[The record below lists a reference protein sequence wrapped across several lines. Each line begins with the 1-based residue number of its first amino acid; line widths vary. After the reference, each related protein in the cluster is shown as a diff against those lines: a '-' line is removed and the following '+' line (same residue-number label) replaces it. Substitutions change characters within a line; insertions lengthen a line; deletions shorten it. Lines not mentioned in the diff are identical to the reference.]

1 MSQQKSKRQT
11 AAPKASS
18 KTRIRPAAA
27 QDVKGR
33 SSTRSRPKLHST
45 DAGSQSKQAQV
56 LALLQSPKGATLD
69 VMTKRTGWQPHSV
82 RGFLS
87 GVVRKKLGFNLTSE
101 AGQGGRIYRIA
112 AEDALSDAKA

>member
-1 MSQQKSKRQT
+1 MSQPKSKRQT

-18 KTRIRPAAA
+18 KARSRPAAA
-27 QDVKGR
+27 QPVKGR
-33 SSTRSRPKLHST
+33 SSARSRPKPYPT
-45 DAGSQSKQAQV
+45 DSSAQSKQAQV
-56 LALLQSPKGATLD
+56 LAWLQSPKGVTID

-87 GVVRKKLGFNLTSE
+87 GVVRKKLGLNLTSE

-112 AEDALSDAKA
+112 AEEALPGARA